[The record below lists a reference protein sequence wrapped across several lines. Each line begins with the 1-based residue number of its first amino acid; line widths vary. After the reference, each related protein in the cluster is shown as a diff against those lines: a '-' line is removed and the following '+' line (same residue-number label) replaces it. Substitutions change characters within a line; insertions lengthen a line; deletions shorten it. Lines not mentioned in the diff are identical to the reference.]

1 MVDVENVTDD
11 GGQGLPTP
19 APSATPV
26 APTSA
31 VDESLK
37 AQLRTFITEEVKRA
51 GQSVKDKR
59 IAQLQGSV
67 DDFEAR
73 LTRLQELQGKGM
85 NQDQALLYMRMQDM
99 VTPPQQPAAPIP
111 PQGTDDHLKTFLAAT
126 GLDANSAE
134 VLDVLYRV
142 SDPLAQVKELSNLAA
157 KKRQAPLAPNPAA
170 VLPTGGGAPVDAGDD
185 LDAIDRKLAEMRAGP
200 HYAMDTKKYNELF
213 EKRKQLA
220 MKPR

>member
-1 MVDVENVTDD
+1 MVDVENGTDD

-26 APTSA
+26 PQPSA

-37 AQLRTFITEEVKRA
+37 AELRTFITEEVKRA

-85 NQDQALLYMRMQDM
+85 NQDQALLYMKMQDM
-99 VTPPQQPAAPIP
+99 VNPPQQPAAQIP
-111 PQGTDDHLKTFLAAT
+111 PQGTHDYLKTFLAAT
-126 GLDANSAE
+126 G
-134 VLDVLYRV
+134 
-142 SDPLAQVKELSNLAA
+142 
-157 KKRQAPLAPNPAA
+157 
-170 VLPTGGGAPVDAGDD
+170 
-185 LDAIDRKLAEMRAGP
+185 
-200 HYAMDTKKYNELF
+200 
-213 EKRKQLA
+213 
-220 MKPR
+220 

>member
-1 MVDVENVTDD
+1 MVDVENGTDD

-37 AQLRTFITEEVKRA
+37 AELRTFITEEVKRA

-111 PQGTDDHLKTFLAAT
+111 PQGTDDYLKTFLAAT
-126 GLDANSAE
+126 GLSDKDAE

-185 LDAIDRKLAEMRAGP
+185 LDALTAKLTLLR
-200 HYAMDTKKYNELF
+200 NEPLKNMQ
-213 EKRKQLA
+213 EIKRVSEQHRQKLG
-220 MKPR
+220 MK

>member
-1 MVDVENVTDD
+1 MVDVENGTDD

-37 AQLRTFITEEVKRA
+37 AELRTFITEEVKRA

-111 PQGTDDHLKTFLAAT
+111 PQGTDDYLKTFLAAT
-126 GLDANSAE
+126 GLSDRDPG

-142 SDPLAQVKELSNLAA
+142 SDPLAQVKELSDLAA
-157 KKRQAPLAPNPAA
+157 KKRQAPFAPNPAA

-185 LDAIDRKLAEMRAGP
+185 LAALTAKLTLLQKDPLKNAQEI
-200 HYAMDTKKYNELF
+200 
-213 EKRKQLA
+213 KRVSEQHRQILT
-220 MKPR
+220 R

>member
-1 MVDVENVTDD
+1 MVDVENGTDD

-37 AQLRTFITEEVKRA
+37 AELRTFITEEVKRA

-67 DDFEAR
+67 DDFESR
-73 LTRLQELQGKGM
+73 LTRLQELTKTGM
-85 NQDQALLYMRMQDM
+85 KVQDLAN
-99 VTPPQQPAAPIP
+99 PQQQQPAPIP
-111 PQGTDDHLKTFLAAT
+111 PQGTDDYLKTFLAAT

-142 SDPLAQVKELSNLAA
+142 SDPLAQVRELSDLAA

-185 LDAIDRKLAEMRAGP
+185 IDALTAKLTR
-200 HYAMDTKKYNELF
+200 L
-213 EKRKQLA
+213 EKEPLKNMQEIKRVSEQQSQILGVK
-220 MKPR
+220 

>member
-37 AQLRTFITEEVKRA
+37 AELRTFITEEVKRA

-111 PQGTDDHLKTFLAAT
+111 PQGTDDYLKTFLAAT
-126 GLDANSAE
+126 GLDANSAD

-142 SDPLAQVKELSNLAA
+142 SDPLAQVKELSDLAA
-157 KKRQAPLAPNPAA
+157 KKRQAPLAPNQAA

-185 LDAIDRKLAEMRAGP
+185 LDALTAKLTLLQKEPLKNIQEIKRVSEQMRQIL
-200 HYAMDTKKYNELF
+200 T
-213 EKRKQLA
+213 R
-220 MKPR
+220 

>member
-1 MVDVENVTDD
+1 MVDVENGTDD

-37 AQLRTFITEEVKRA
+37 AELRTFITEEVKRA

-111 PQGTDDHLKTFLAAT
+111 PQGTDDYLKTFLAAT
-126 GLDANSAE
+126 GLSDKDAE

-142 SDPLAQVKELSNLAA
+142 SDPLAQVKELSDLAA

-170 VLPTGGGAPVDAGDD
+170 VLPTGGGAPVDVGDD
-185 LDAIDRKLAEMRAGP
+185 LDALTEKLTRLQKEPLKNIQEIKRVSEQMRQKL
-200 HYAMDTKKYNELF
+200 T
-213 EKRKQLA
+213 R
-220 MKPR
+220 

>member
-1 MVDVENVTDD
+1 MVDVENGTDD

-37 AQLRTFITEEVKRA
+37 AELRTFITEEVKRA

-73 LTRLQELQGKGM
+73 LTRLQELTKTGM
-85 NQDQALLYMRMQDM
+85 SQEQALTWMKVQDLAN
-99 VTPPQQPAAPIP
+99 PQQQQPAPIP
-111 PQGTDDHLKTFLAAT
+111 PQGTDDYLKTFLAAT
-126 GLDANSAE
+126 GLSDRDPG

-142 SDPLAQVKELSNLAA
+142 SDPLAQVRELSDLAA
-157 KKRQAPLAPNPAA
+157 KKRQAPAPNPAA
-170 VLPTGGGAPVDAGDD
+170 VLPTGGGAPIEAGDD
-185 LDAIDRKLAEMRAGP
+185 LDALTEKLTRLQKDPLKNIQEIKRVSEQMRQIL
-200 HYAMDTKKYNELF
+200 T
-213 EKRKQLA
+213 R
-220 MKPR
+220 